1 MTRKRPPSK
10 PPTDG
15 NGTGPE
21 GPKLPT
27 PEMEDSPLD
36 LPPPDPIVALQVV
49 GEGWEL
55 PLSPE
60 QHNFALGSLEPPAVD
75 LSLAGRKYVTEK
87 HAFLSRRG
95 NVLTVTDNQSRN
107 GTFFGEHRD
116 QRGEIKAG
124 ESFRVADVRLLA
136 LDERLRQLRKHLL
149 YTLGY
154 DAHESVDQAL
164 ADIADKHGPGLL
176 IIGPPHCEQR
186 ELAQAIHAAT
196 GRRRNGFVVTEPPL
210 RHSAEEV
217 AALRRGR
224 HGTIFVDLS
233 LVQPMAF
240 FVKHLFGKTYQPRP
254 IIAARS
260 YEQVEEALGVDEAGT
275 RFAARLRTIT
285 VRPVANRR
293 VDIEKLLDELL
304 KRDQYP
310 HPIKR
315 MIGESNLAAVIEKHS
330 WKDNFGDVRDVLR
343 ISRGLFE
350 GGKTQ
355 VAGAELLG
363 MSQST
368 LSEQLKRWGMKWPP
382 SEGLPPR

>member
-1 MTRKRPPSK
+1 MRRRAAPGAGRNPDA
-10 PPTDG
+10 PEPDRDERCLAPALHQGAAHPRDG
-15 NGTGPE
+15 
-21 GPKLPT
+21 
-27 PEMEDSPLD
+27 DSPLD
-36 LPPPDPIVALQVV
+36 LLPPDPIVAL
-49 GEGWEL
+49 
-55 PLSPE
+55 
-60 QHNFALGSLEPPAVD
+60 
-75 LSLAGRKYVTEK
+75 
-87 HAFLSRRG
+87 
-95 NVLTVTDNQSRN
+95 
-107 GTFFGEHRD
+107 
-116 QRGEIKAG
+116 
-124 ESFRVADVRLLA
+124 
-136 LDERLRQLRKHLL
+136 
-149 YTLGY
+149 
-154 DAHESVDQAL
+154 
-164 ADIADKHGPGLL
+164 
-176 IIGPPHCEQR
+176 
-186 ELAQAIHAAT
+186 
-196 GRRRNGFVVTEPPL
+196 
-210 RHSAEEV
+210 
-217 AALRRGR
+217 
-224 HGTIFVDLS
+224 
-233 LVQPMAF
+233 
-240 FVKHLFGKTYQPRP
+240 RP